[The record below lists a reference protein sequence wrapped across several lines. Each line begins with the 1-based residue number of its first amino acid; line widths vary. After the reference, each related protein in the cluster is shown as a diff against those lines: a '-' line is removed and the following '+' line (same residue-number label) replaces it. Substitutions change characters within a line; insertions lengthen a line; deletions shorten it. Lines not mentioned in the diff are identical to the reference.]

1 MSSKQTAPYGSWRS
15 PITADMIVS
24 GSIALAEIHLDGDS
38 VYWTESRPSE
48 GGRSVL
54 MERGSDGSYR
64 ERTAAPHNVR
74 TRVHEYGGGA
84 FTVHAGTAYYSNFDD
99 NHVYAAA
106 RDSTPHAITDNGDLR
121 YADFTVDAH
130 RDRLICVCEDH
141 REAPLEAVNTLVALS
156 FTPSGEHQVIAS
168 GNDFYSS
175 PVLHP
180 DGSKLAW
187 MTWHHPSMP
196 WDGSELWLADVA
208 SDGSI
213 SNAMQIAG
221 GAEESVFQPQWSP
234 DGVLYYISDR
244 TNWWNLYRFENG
256 KSSAVAKQD
265 AEFGTPQWVFG
276 MSTYAFADD
285 GTLCARVL
293 GNGETSLLRMD
304 PRTDS
309 QERIEMQYTLI
320 DQVRAAGER
329 VVFVGG
335 SPTRWHAIAEY
346 NSRTHE
352 VHTLRES
359 STLEVPVDL
368 VSVPQPIEFPTAR
381 NRTAHGFY
389 YAPHNPEFE
398 APSNEL
404 PPLIVRS
411 HGGPTGA
418 TDPGLRLG
426 YQYWTTRGF
435 AILDVNYGG
444 STGYG
449 REYRQRLN
457 GEWGVVDIEDCVAGA
472 QYLVEQGKADSKRL
486 IIVGGSAGGYT
497 TLRALTATDVF
508 AAGASYFG
516 IGDLEPFIADTHKF
530 ESRYV
535 DSLVGPYP
543 AMRDVYRERS
553 PINHTDELSCPVI
566 LFQGLDDKVVPPNQA
581 ELMVEAMRQKGLPY
595 AYVAYKGEGH
605 GFRRAENI
613 KRTLD
618 GELYFYSRIFQ
629 FDLPDAVEP
638 VTIENL
644 PG

>member
-1 MSSKQTAPYGSWRS
+1 MEQRADGSCHERTTAPY
-15 PITADMIVS
+15 
-24 GSIALAEIHLDGDS
+24 
-38 VYWTESRPSE
+38 
-48 GGRSVL
+48 
-54 MERGSDGSYR
+54 
-64 ERTAAPHNVR
+64 NVR

-84 FTVHAGTAYYSNFDD
+84 FTAHAGTAYFSNFDD
-99 NHVYAAA
+99 NLVYAAA
-106 RDSTPHAITDNGDLR
+106 RDSAPHAITSNSALR
-121 YADFTVDAH
+121 YADFTVDARH
-130 RDRLICVCEDH
+130 DRLVCVCEDH
-141 REAPLEAVNTLVALS
+141 RGAPSEAVNTLVALS
-156 FTPSGEHQVIAS
+156 FTRLGEHQVIAS

-175 PVLHP
+175 PALHP

-187 MTWHHPSMP
+187 MTWHHPNMP

-208 SDGSI
+208 ADGSV

-234 DGVLYYISDR
+234 DGTLYYISDR
-244 TNWWNLYRFENG
+244 TNWWNLYRYEDG
-256 KSSAVAKQD
+256 ESSAVAAQD
-265 AEFGTPQWVFG
+265 AEYGTPQWVFG
-276 MSTYAFADD
+276 MSTYAFTGD
-285 GTLCARVL
+285 GTLFARVL
-293 GNGETSLLRMD
+293 RDGESTLVKIEHGSSAPD
-304 PRTDS
+304 P
-309 QERIEMQYTLI
+309 IELEYTLI
-320 DQVRAAGER
+320 DQVRAVNER
-329 VVFVGG
+329 VVFGGG
-335 SPTRWHAIAEY
+335 SPSRALAIAEY
-346 NSRTHE
+346 NTRTHE
-352 VHTLRES
+352 THTVRRS
-359 STLEVPVDL
+359 STMDVPVEL
-368 VSVPQPIEFPTAR
+368 ISVPQPIEFPTAR

-389 YAPHNPEFE
+389 YPPHNPEFR
-398 APSNEL
+398 APAGEL
-404 PPLIVRS
+404 PPLVVHS

-426 YQYWTTRGF
+426 FQYWTTRGF

-472 QYLVEQGKADSKRL
+472 QYLVKQGKADLRRL

-497 TLRALTATDVF
+497 TLRALTETDVF

-516 IGDLEPFIADTHKF
+516 IGDLEPFVADTHKF

-553 PINHTDELSCPVI
+553 PINHTDRLSCPVI

-581 ELMVEAMRQKGLPY
+581 ELMVEAMRQKGLPH
-595 AYVAYKGEGH
+595 AYVAYEGEGH

-618 GELYFYSRIFQ
+618 GELYFYSRIFG

-644 PG
+644 PI